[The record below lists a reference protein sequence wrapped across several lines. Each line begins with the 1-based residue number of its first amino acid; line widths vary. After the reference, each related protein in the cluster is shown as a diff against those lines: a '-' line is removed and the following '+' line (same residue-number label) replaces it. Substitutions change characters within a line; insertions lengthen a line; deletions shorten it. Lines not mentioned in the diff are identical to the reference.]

1 MKRLLTT
8 LLLILC
14 LCQFTLSAKKNVT
27 TGPEKATLF
36 TYQNCE
42 RTPLFSGHRGLQPF
56 GPENSFPS
64 FLAAAQKGLWA
75 IETDFRL
82 TKDHKVVCIH
92 DATLERTTT
101 GTGKVRDYTLKQIK
115 ELLIKPVNSS
125 KGIKVLYDYSK
136 FSPEQLR
143 IPTMEEYF
151 QICRRY
157 GCVAFIEL
165 KEDDGII
172 DQMIENIKKYQME
185 GRCIISSSKM
195 ELLKAYR
202 KKGNEFIHLI
212 FAKPEDIDVMAS
224 MKNAGV
230 AFNIKKLGVPVEG
243 MEYHGRK
250 LESVQ
255 QVVDLCHSLELRV
268 CFRAVDNLAKAQK
281 SIEIMTDYM
290 PTNCM
295 WEMRDSHLEYQ
306 GERID
311 LRKNIFSS
319 SVFMK
324 KSGYTKSQQGMDIY
338 NDYIFILQNEGRC
351 LVYDYRTRSSKPIG
365 DFLLRSASKD
375 NHSNCANF
383 GIEKV
388 EGASFPLLYVTVGKY
403 RVPIEWTCHVESI
416 TLKDGAF
423 SSELVQKIHLDA
435 SRWEEKGYKAIFG
448 CPAWMIDRERKNIW
462 IFSAKKRTLLKT
474 TGDPSTNM
482 YIATKFRLP
491 KLSEGSEITLTAD
504 DILDQVTFPF
514 DAYVTQAGCMR
525 DGKIYYCFGFT
536 RSKHPETP
544 SKLRVYDTDTG
555 KICSSIELEEVI
567 AEEME
572 DISIYNEK
580 MYINTNSPKL
590 YEFSF
595 R

>member
-14 LCQFTLSAKKNVT
+14 LSQLLAAGRKNSMT
-27 TGPEKATLF
+27 DAPKAALF
-36 TYQNCE
+36 AYQNSE

-64 FLAAAQKGLWA
+64 FLAAARRGLWA

-82 TKDHKVVCIH
+82 TKDGHAVCIH
-92 DATLERTTT
+92 DATLDRTTT
-101 GTGKVRDYTLKQIK
+101 GSGKVRDYTLAQIK
-115 ELLIKPVNSS
+115 EFQIKPVNSP
-125 KGIKVLYDYSK
+125 KGIKTLYDYSK
-136 FSPEQLR
+136 FTKEQLR

-172 DQMIENIKKYQME
+172 DLLIENIKKYQME
-185 GRCIISSSKM
+185 GRCVISSSKM
-195 ELLKAYR
+195 NLLKAYR
-202 KKGNEFIHLI
+202 KKGNEYIHLI
-212 FAKPEDIDVMAS
+212 FAKTQDIDTLVA
-224 MKNAGV
+224 MKNAGL
-230 AFNIKKLGVPVEG
+230 AFNIKKLGAPIEG
-243 MEYHGRK
+243 MEYHGKK
-250 LESVQ
+250 LETVQ
-255 QVVDLCHSLELRV
+255 QIVDLCHSLGLRV

-295 WEMRDSHLEYQ
+295 WEMKDSNLGYT
-306 GERID
+306 GEPID
-311 LRKNIFSS
+311 LRENTFSS
-319 SVFMK
+319 SIFLK
-324 KSGYTKSQQGMDIY
+324 KSGYTKSQQGMDISD
-338 NDYIFILQNEGRC
+338 DYIFIMQNEGRC
-351 LVYDYRTRSSKPIG
+351 LVYDYRTRDAKPVG
-365 DFLLRSASKD
+365 EFSLESASKD
-375 NHSNCANF
+375 NHANCANF
-383 GIEKV
+383 GVEKA
-388 EGASFPLLYVTVGKY
+388 EGGSFPLLYVTVGKY
-403 RVPIEWTCHVESI
+403 HVPIEWTCHVESI
-416 TLKDGAF
+416 TLKDGVF
-423 SSELVQKIHLDA
+423 SSKLVQKIHLDA
-435 SRWEEKGYKAIFG
+435 SHWQEKGYKAIFG

-462 IFSAKKRTLLKT
+462 IFSALKRTLLKT
-474 TGDPSTNM
+474 TGDPATNK

-491 KLSEGSEITLTAD
+491 KLQEGKEITLTAD

-525 DGKIYYCFGFT
+525 DGKIYYSFGFK

-555 KICSSIELEEVI
+555 RICSSIELEEVI
-567 AEEME
+567 EEEME
-572 DISIYNEK
+572 DISIYKGK

-590 YEFSF
+590 YEFVF
-595 R
+595 